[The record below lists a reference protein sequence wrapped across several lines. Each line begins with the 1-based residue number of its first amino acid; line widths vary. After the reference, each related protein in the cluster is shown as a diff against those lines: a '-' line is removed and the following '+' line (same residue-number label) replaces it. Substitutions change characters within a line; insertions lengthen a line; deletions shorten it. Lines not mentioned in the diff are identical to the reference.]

1 MAELEF
7 RPWADGDDLALL
19 EIFGDPASPHA
30 HQDRTMFRANSDT
43 PFVRSL
49 VATDQ
54 GIAIA
59 AGVIFASSL
68 HPARLWLY
76 VEVARD
82 HRRNG
87 LGTELV
93 NRLRAMIPA
102 GETTELKARYTRTAG
117 TDAAA
122 AAGFCASLGMKQ
134 IQESR
139 DAIIEPGG
147 LALPIFHDDG
157 LTLDDIGTGSVEL
170 TKLVVD
176 FYNATHQWDPSQMTL
191 GSAQKMLLDDGT
203 GAKGVIVLRDKPK
216 ARGGKILSF
225 AISYTPARI
234 DAPADVLLGWNPELS
249 EEESAEP
256 IRGMLAMLAHQHPVK
271 LEVDDSMVVLSSL
284 IDVLVTAKHATII
297 STTTIVATA

>member
-7 RPWADGDDLALL
+7 RPWSDGDDLALL
-19 EIFGDPASPHA
+19 EIFGDPSSPHA

-68 HPARLWLY
+68 HPTRLWLY

-93 NRLRAMIPA
+93 NRLREMIPA

-157 LTLDDIGTGSVEL
+157 LTLDDIATGSVEL

-176 FYNATHQWDPSQMTL
+176 FYNATHQWDPAQMTL

-284 IDVLVTAKHATII
+284 IDVLATAKQATII

>member
-30 HQDRTMFRANSDT
+30 HQDRTMFRANSDA

-59 AGVIFASSL
+59 AGVVFASTL

-82 HRRNG
+82 HRRSG
-87 LGTELV
+87 LGTDLV

-102 GETTELKARYTRTAG
+102 GETQELKARYTRTAG

-176 FYNATHQWDPSQMTL
+176 FYNATHQWDPARMTL

-225 AISYTPARI
+225 AISYTPARLE
-234 DAPADVLLGWNPELS
+234 APADVLLGWNPELS

-284 IDVLVTAKHATII
+284 IDVLVTAKQATII

>member
-147 LALPIFHDDG
+147 LALPIFQDDG

>member
-82 HRRNG
+82 HRRSG

-93 NRLRAMIPA
+93 TRLRAMIPA

-122 AAGFCASLGMKQ
+122 AAGFCASLGMSQ

-147 LALPIFHDDG
+147 LALPIFQDDG
-157 LTLDDIGTGSVEL
+157 LTLDDISTGSVEL

-191 GSAQKMLLDDGT
+191 GRAQKMLLDDGT

-225 AISYTPARI
+225 AISYTPARL

-284 IDVLVTAKHATII
+284 IDVLVTAKQATII
-297 STTTIVATA
+297 ATTTIVATV

>member
-82 HRRNG
+82 HRRSG

-93 NRLRAMIPA
+93 SRLRAMIPA
-102 GETTELKARYTRTAG
+102 GETQELKARYTRTAG
-117 TDAAA
+117 TDAVA

-157 LTLDDIGTGSVEL
+157 LTLDEIGTGSVEL

-234 DAPADVLLGWNPELS
+234 EAPADVLLGWNPELS

>member
-1 MAELEF
+1 
-7 RPWADGDDLALL
+7 
-19 EIFGDPASPHA
+19 
-30 HQDRTMFRANSDT
+30 MFRANSDS

-82 HRRNG
+82 HRRSG

-93 NRLRAMIPA
+93 NRLREMIPA

-157 LTLDDIGTGSVEL
+157 LTLDDISTGSVEL

-176 FYNATHQWDPSQMTL
+176 FYNATHQWDPAQMSL

-284 IDVLVTAKHATII
+284 IDVLATAKQATII
-297 STTTIVATA
+297 ATTTIVATA